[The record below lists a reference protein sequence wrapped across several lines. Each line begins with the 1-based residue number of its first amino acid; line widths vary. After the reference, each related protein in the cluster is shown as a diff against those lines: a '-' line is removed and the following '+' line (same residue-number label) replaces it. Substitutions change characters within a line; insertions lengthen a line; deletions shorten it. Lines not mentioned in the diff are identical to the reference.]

1 MRRQKRR
8 RRLTAPFFLTTR
20 GDNAAE
26 PPRPRRLY
34 RRLCGAPEEIVMVR
48 LTLRLLL
55 ACFGLLLPLA
65 GNAAGLSMYLR
76 NYYTEYQVVKDCID
90 REQLS
95 AEDAAKA
102 KDAIAKIEAYYMQ
115 RDASINKDKLVKQAV
130 SNKNQAFKMMKETSK
145 IDAREFCRGS
155 LNDLVSKVHDIEA
168 NASPKKSG
176 S

>member
-1 MRRQKRR
+1 
-8 RRLTAPFFLTTR
+8 
-20 GDNAAE
+20 
-26 PPRPRRLY
+26 
-34 RRLCGAPEEIVMVR
+34 MVR

-130 SNKNQAFKMMKETSK
+130 SNKNQAFKMMRETSK

-155 LNDLVSKVHDIEA
+155 LNDLVSMVHDIEA